1 MKGEVY
7 GSKKYKVILYTEI
20 YLKKSISIITVCFN
34 AAHLLAKTIESV
46 IEQTYNNVEYIVVD
60 GNSTDS
66 TNEII
71 AKYRNNIHIYVSE
84 PDSGIFD
91 AMNKGISMA
100 KGDLIIFLNAG
111 DYYISPFVIE
121 YFISKLNTELAEVFF
136 GRFIWEAPQTT
147 DIVLSDN
154 SQVNYSWDLKE
165 LNFPHPATIYTKNA
179 FEKVGLFDLSFPL
192 QADYEWNVRALV
204 KMKIA
209 FQYINIITVRFRAD
223 GISNDPKHANAI
235 SDEKLGIS
243 KRYYQPEWLYKSVK
257 ELLQK
262 RSALSQY
269 RLKLL
274 KRRFPSQLNK
284 VN

>member
-1 MKGEVY
+1 ME
-7 GSKKYKVILYTEI
+7 
-20 YLKKSISIITVCFN
+20 KSISIITVCYN

-46 IEQTYNNVEYIVVD
+46 LEQTYKNIEYIVID
-60 GNSTDS
+60 GKSTDD

-71 AKYRNNIHIYVSE
+71 AKYRSNIHTSICE
-84 PDSGIFD
+84 HDSGVFD
-91 AMNKGISMA
+91 AMNKGISVA

-136 GRFIWEAPQTT
+136 GRFIWEAPQTC

-154 SQVNYSWDLKE
+154 SGVNYSWDLKE

-179 FEKVGLFDLSFPL
+179 FKKVGMFDLSFPL

-243 KRYYQPEWLYKSVK
+243 KRYYQPEWLYDSVK
-257 ELLQK
+257 EWSQK
-262 RSALSQY
+262 RSLLSKY
-269 RLKLL
+269 KLERLKT
-274 KRRFPSQLNK
+274 KFPTKLNR

>member
-1 MKGEVY
+1 ME
-7 GSKKYKVILYTEI
+7 
-20 YLKKSISIITVCFN
+20 KSISIITVCYN

-46 IEQTYNNVEYIVVD
+46 IEQTYKNIEYIVVD
-60 GNSTDS
+60 GNSTDN
-66 TNEII
+66 TNDII
-71 AKYRNNIHIYVSE
+71 AQYRNKISTYLSE

-111 DYYISPFVIE
+111 DYYVSPFVIE
-121 YFISKLNTELAEVFF
+121 YFISKLNTELTEVFF
-136 GRFIWEAPQTT
+136 GRFIWETPQTC
-147 DIVLSDN
+147 DIVVSDN
-154 SQVNYSWDLKE
+154 SGVNYSWDLKE

-179 FEKVGLFDLSFPL
+179 FEKVGMFDLSFPL

-235 SDEKLGIS
+235 SDEKLEIS

-274 KRRFPSQLNK
+274 KRRFPSKLNK